1 MRNKCVREKKGHI
14 KLTFTT
20 LVEGVAFWQQLLV
33 WGYSAVPRGQIPFIR
48 AAPHV
53 FIIQGKASI
62 SQIHQDIQHE
72 CLGVVDF
79 LFRPVSLTPSF
90 EHALALYA
98 AGSF

>member
-33 WGYSAVPRGQIPFIR
+33 WGYSAVPRGQIHFIR

-53 FIIQGKASI
+53 FILTKARKASLKFTKTYNT
-62 SQIHQDIQHE
+62 H
-72 CLGVVDF
+72 V
-79 LFRPVSLTPSF
+79 
-90 EHALALYA
+90 
-98 AGSF
+98 